1 MCTGD
6 LNDLPLLQFGDHL
19 IGKSGI
25 CKFFTDSLSG
35 FLPIPSNIGEKKS
48 RPNTSTSE
56 HDRSV
61 YDFDGK

>member
-6 LNDLPLLQFGDHL
+6 LNDLPLLQFSDHL

-25 CKFFTDSLSG
+25 CKFFKDSLSG
-35 FLPIPSNIGEKKS
+35 FLPIPSNIGAKHS

-56 HDRSV
+56 HDSSV
-61 YDFDGK
+61 DDCDGK